1 MSPVISSITVSSA
14 YISRK
19 CLHILVQIAIVL
31 QIFRSIIKRYVVKLN
46 IPNIFREKIGQHRTK
61 YQINI
66 TYKNFIYFVD
76 KMIWAENA
84 RETHLEGHKSRI
96 DQKTRTRYT

>member
-46 IPNIFREKIGQHRTK
+46 IPNIFQEKIGQHRTK

-66 TYKNFIYFVD
+66 TYKNFIYFVN
-76 KMIWAENA
+76 KIF
-84 RETHLEGHKSRI
+84 LS
-96 DQKTRTRYT
+96 

>member
-1 MSPVISSITVSSA
+1 MTPVISSITVSSA

-76 KMIWAENA
+76 KIF
-84 RETHLEGHKSRI
+84 LS
-96 DQKTRTRYT
+96 